1 MTTRKMNKAT
11 KIASLLKREPK
22 LKEVDAGQKRRTSS
36 VVLHG
41 SAQGSTP
48 ADETTG
54 HDSSCLPSIQLRPD
68 CNHSPNSFLLIS
80 YSAR

>member
-1 MTTRKMNKAT
+1 MNKT
-11 KIASLLKREPK
+11 PKIARLMKREPK

-41 SAQGSTP
+41 SAQGSTL

-68 CNHSPNSFLLIS
+68 FNHFTSSSLLIILRDNFR
-80 YSAR
+80 SA